1 MKILL
6 FLLTFQALAQDDVFW
21 IPRDQS
27 NTVAQIKKES
37 EFQPFINDLK
47 SFIKDNELINKID
60 QVQIRLLDEDEP
72 QDFYGNAIC
81 DIKTKTIR
89 ITRLKWLT
97 SNENEKQQLI
107 DHELGHCAFGMI
119 HTSKETIMNPKGF
132 DYKTKETKAHF
143 RQDLLNI
150 KNHNKINILTEK
162 IKDIKDLKI
171 VQKMED
177 ELNE

>member
-6 FLLTFQALAQDDVFW
+6 FLITFQAFAQDDVIW
-21 IPRDQS
+21 IPRNESTIINQP
-27 NTVAQIKKES
+27 KKES

-47 SFIKDNELINKID
+47 EFIKNDELNQKID
-60 QVQIRLLDEDEP
+60 QVKIRLLDEDEP

-97 SNENEKQQLI
+97 SNQNEKQQLI

-132 DYKTKETKAHF
+132 DYKSNDNKSHF
-143 RQDLLNI
+143 RKDLLNL
-150 KNHNKINILTEK
+150 KNHNKIKILNEK
-162 IKDIKDLKI
+162 IKNIQDLKI
-171 VQKMED
+171 VQKIED
-177 ELNE
+177 SLNE